1 MFQVKKEVGIDMQ
14 TPAEALN
21 HCESS
26 VLRIDV
32 VARVPDL
39 YFISRNELKQK
50 VARYREVID
59 LSRPLMNYFSPHFD
73 SRHLHLNLIDPD
85 GCILHSLV
93 DEHVGAVCPGFIYIN
108 NNTAIKESLLNG
120 TIVDLYSV
128 EANEGLVSIPII
140 TGKSAVCLTITN
152 MKGRVSS
159 EYLRMALFMYQM
171 IRAQLAMI
179 AAFNQAAD
187 VLLDLNDQPTLVCNE
202 DGFLTSANAKLME
215 LLGNDSWEELK
226 GIHIGEIIDD
236 YENLFG
242 IRGLRTGDSIKVM
255 ARNRSITAE
264 MTHFRTVEM
273 PMGGRHTVLSFRL
286 PALAEI
292 SPAPLSLSPQ
302 QDAFAGIIG
311 TSPRMRRNITIAQR
325 VAGLPSTVLIEG
337 ESGTG
342 KELIALGIHRA
353 SGRKGAFVPIN
364 CGSIS
369 RELLYSE
376 LFGYAEGAFTGARKG
391 GMIGKLKQA
400 DGGTVFLDEIGEM
413 SEEMQVS
420 LLRFMQDK
428 VVIPLADSKPQK
440 VDVRIIAATNRNL
453 AQEVERGSFREDLFY
468 RLNVVNIKMPP
479 LRERKEDIPLLARY
493 IIREIATEYRIPM
506 KELTREGLK
515 KLNQYDWPGNVRELR
530 NVIER
535 AMVVSSGEKITT
547 DDLLIEAET
556 RPVKLTELEKSTI
569 IELLQRYDG
578 NIAAAA
584 RSLGIARTTLYR
596 KMKKFGIKGTNG

>member
-1 MFQVKKEVGIDMQ
+1 MP
-14 TPAEALN
+14 TPAEAFN
-21 HCESS
+21 HYESS

-32 VARVPDL
+32 VTRIPDL
-39 YFISRNELKQK
+39 YFISRNELKQRI
-50 VARYREVID
+50 AQYQDVID

-73 SRHLHLNLIDPD
+73 NRHLHLNLIDPD

-108 NNTAIKESLLNG
+108 NNPAIKESLLNG

-128 EANEGLVSIPII
+128 EANEGLVSIPIV

-152 MKGRVSS
+152 MKGRVSG
-159 EYLRMALFMYQM
+159 EYLRMALFIYQM
-171 IRAQLAMI
+171 IRAQLGMI
-179 AAFNQAAD
+179 TAFNQAAG
-187 VLLDLNDQPTLVCNE
+187 VLLDLNDHPTLVFNE
-202 DGFLTSANAKLME
+202 SGFLTSANARLME
-215 LLGNDSWEELK
+215 LLGIDSWEELR
-226 GIHIGEIIDD
+226 GIHVSEIIDN

-242 IRGLRTGDSIKVM
+242 IRGLRPGDSLKIF
-255 ARNRSITAE
+255 ARNRSMTAE
-264 MTHFRTVEM
+264 LTHYRTIEM
-273 PMGGRHTVLSFRL
+273 PMCGRHNVLSFRL

-292 SPAPLSLSPQ
+292 SPALLTICPQ
-302 QDAFAGIIG
+302 QDAFEGIIG
-311 TSPRMRRNITIAQR
+311 TSPQMRRNITIAQR
-325 VAGLPSTVLIEG
+325 VARLPSTVLIEG

-342 KELIALGIHRA
+342 KELIARGIHRA
-353 SGRKGAFVPIN
+353 SGRKGLFVAIN

-369 RELLYSE
+369 KELLYSE

-400 DGGTVFLDEIGEM
+400 DGGTIFLDEIGEM

-428 VVIPLADSKPQK
+428 VVIPLADHKPQK

-453 AQEVERGSFREDLFY
+453 AREVEKGNFREDLFY

-493 IIREIATEYRIPM
+493 IIQEIATEYRIPV
-506 KELTREGLK
+506 KELAGDALK
-515 KLNQYDWPGNVRELR
+515 KLNRYDWPGNVRELR

-535 AMVVSSGEKITT
+535 AMVVSSGEKITA
-547 DDLLIEAET
+547 DDLLIEAEAL
-556 RPVKLTELEKSTI
+556 PVKLTELEKSTI
-569 IELLQRYDG
+569 VELLERYDG
-578 NIAAAA
+578 NITAAAK
-584 RSLGIARTTLYR
+584 SLGIARTTLYR
-596 KMKKFGIKGTNG
+596 KMKKYGIKGTNR